1 MLEAHW
7 WNVWFCMAEAVRK
20 QVQIRARTTLLVQ
33 VKNWHA
39 CRASM
44 SSSGSS
50 SETSSGTESELF
62 VDGSGSLDL
71 KQQSGRPPFRYLW
84 PAFLLPGAGHHAAS
98 TYLQTSPAFATPAG
112 TAEALSTSGTVSTF
126 MGVTGSSGTDSVFMD
141 GTGSSGTDSVFMD
154 GAGSS
159 SSDISSLLLQ
169 SFSLFDRKVTSI
181 VSYCSY
187 LC

>member
-20 QVQIRARTTLLVQ
+20 QVQIRARI
-33 VKNWHA
+33 KNWHA

-84 PAFLLPGAGHHAAS
+84 PAFLLPVAGHHAAS

-159 SSDISSLLLQ
+159 SSEISSLVLQ